1 MNKLIIIGNGFDLRH
16 QVPTGYTDFVTWYL
30 STLIDAALLEAN
42 DNSPLFKVIAHRLG
56 AGENLKKVKSSLDI
70 AKDYIS
76 NPINFSSIHFGIN
89 NGMYFFVIEAKSQLI
104 EELLSHHND
113 LKWIDVEAIYYELLK
128 NILSDMS
135 SNHFKRSFIPKIQ
148 KLNEELSLIRSLL
161 KQYLRIVSHGVL
173 PEDNFA
179 YIAHDPIPF
188 DMIID
193 EEARRLILNHLGES
207 VGREIPTGDVMLLNF
222 NYTTLCRGL
231 SYTGLHFNYIDIHG
245 NLGQPDNQLIF
256 GYGDEID
263 ESYLE
268 MEKTNFNDFLTHIK
282 SFGYSQDDN
291 YSRLVQ
297 FINTYPFAVYIWGHS
312 CGLSDRTLLNM
323 IFEHNNCTLIK
334 PYYWKRP
341 DGSDNY
347 TETVQNISRHFRD
360 KQKMRNR
367 VANKQFCTHL

>member
-42 DNSPLFKVIAHRLG
+42 DNSPLFKVTANRLSMG
-56 AGENLKKVKSSLDI
+56 TNLKTVKSSLDI
-70 AKDYIS
+70 AKHYIS
-76 NPINFSSIHFGIN
+76 DPINFSSVHFSIN
-89 NGMYFFVIEAKSQLI
+89 GGMYKFAIETKSQLI
-104 EELLSHHND
+104 DELLNHHND
-113 LKWIDVEAIYYELLK
+113 LKWIDVEATYYELLK

-148 KLNEELSLIRSLL
+148 QLNEELSIIRSLL
-161 KQYLRIVSHGVL
+161 KKYLGIVSRGAL
-173 PEDNFA
+173 PVDNFA

-188 DMIID
+188 NTIID
-193 EEARRLILNHLGES
+193 DKSRSLILNHLDKPLGS
-207 VGREIPTGDVMLLNF
+207 EIPIQSVMFLNF
-222 NYTTLCRGL
+222 NYTTLCHRL
-231 SYTGLHFNYIDIHG
+231 ANTGLDFDFIDIHG
-245 NLGQPDNQLIF
+245 NLSQPDNQLIF

-263 ESYLE
+263 ESYRE

-282 SFGYSQDDN
+282 SFGYSQDSN

-297 FINTYPFAVYIWGHS
+297 FINACPFAVYIWGHS

-323 IFEHNNCTLIK
+323 IFEHDNCTLIR
-334 PYYWKRP
+334 PYYWKRTN
-341 DGSDNY
+341 GTDNY
-347 TETVQNISRHFRD
+347 TETVQNISRHFSD

-367 VANKQFCTHL
+367 VANKDFCIPL